1 MNKMWIDPPYGW
13 RYGFPKIWDT
23 QQPIVEWLI
32 ENGYPQEDVNFAL
45 NYLRTWP
52 QATDKVPI

>member
-1 MNKMWIDPPYGW
+1 MWIDPPYGW
-13 RYGFPKIWDT
+13 RYGFPKIYDST
-23 QQPIVEWLI
+23 KPLDIWLM